1 MDYYW
6 IWAILLLVLG
16 AGLAVLEIFFPSGS
30 ILAFLSACSIIAA
43 VVMGFLQGPVTGFL
57 IILGAMIG
65 LPAVIV
71 LGFIYWPKTRMGRR
85 ILLMAP
91 SSEDVLPV
99 DPEKDRL
106 KGLIGRQGRS
116 KSKLLLSGVVVID
129 GEKVDAVSESMPI
142 EVDQPIIVVR
152 VRGHRV
158 VVRPLDQEPSPE
170 PPADPLERTYDDPF
184 EFPPA

>member
-16 AGLAVLEIFFPSGS
+16 TGLALLELFFPSAG
-30 ILAFLSACSIIAA
+30 ILGFLSALSLVAA
-43 VVMGFLQGPVTGFL
+43 VVMGFYQGAVTGIL
-57 IILGAMIG
+57 ILLGVMVG
-65 LPAVIV
+65 LPVVIV
-71 LGFIYWPKTRMGRR
+71 VGFIYWPKTRLGRR
-85 ILLMAP
+85 VLLMAP

-106 KGLIGRQGRS
+106 KGLIGRTGRA
-116 KSKLLLSGVVVID
+116 KSKLLLAGVVIID

-142 EVDQPIIVVR
+142 EVDQPITVVR
-152 VRGHRV
+152 VQGHRV
-158 VVRPLDQEPSPE
+158 VVRLLDEEPPPE

-184 EFPPA
+184 EIPPA